1 MITVNLPKF
10 LDFASVAICPSN
22 KTTYWLASD
31 VQLGSL
37 PETNGHY
44 YYSDVPYYPDHMYVM
59 HGYCKRRQVKYFGS
73 VEELNEFFQDH
84 NVGQGFH
91 LCGLGDY
98 ISYTSTNDFSNIGN
112 FKVTKQTLLRQFFN
126 KIFLSSLSIN

>member
-1 MITVNLPKF
+1 MINVNLPKF
-10 LDFASVAICPSN
+10 LGYASVAICPSS

-59 HGYCKRRQVKYFGS
+59 HGYCKRRQVKYFQS
-73 VEELNEFFQDH
+73 VEKLNEFFQDH
-84 NVGQGFH
+84 NGGQGFH

-98 ISYTSTNDFSNIGN
+98 ISYTNTNDSAYIGN
-112 FKVTKQTLLRQFFN
+112 FKVKQ
-126 KIFLSSLSIN
+126 IDSS